1 MDPATLPQTDTQP
14 EMARGQADRRSVDL
28 PVRAYKQSLSYPVS
42 CLTECFSDSPT
53 NHVQDGNNVDL
64 QSLSHELMPAKTV
77 PHQHYP
83 DDHEMR
89 DEFSE
94 NGDPVRPSRKPRQV
108 EKEGRRQLEGGRT
121 SGGYY
126 SQGRPSLRKPQQTS
140 SKTAGKQRHKP
151 GAKAQS
157 YAHKT
162 ISKND
167 MTAKKELI
175 REIEVIWG
183 KGFIKA
189 WIPKCHRP
197 LVKRGM
203 AGTRGSHRE
212 HESNPKNWMPSIL
225 KAILSLTKLKPD
237 KEKLAQTMNEVVRY
251 RIKHTGNRKPQLV
264 TTDFDVIEDVLDQDW
279 TVAYS
284 FGIRYKRLLGDRK
297 LEEISED
304 NIDRILDA
312 SSDGD
317 DSNQSENGDADSSEE
332 DDDDD
337 GSSAQYAKSN
347 SYIKRETSQ
356 LSSMAPVRQQKK
368 LRMDRQ
374 GHSPEQHQG
383 MHGWGGH
390 PGYGPVHDGWAQSMP
405 MPGYGG
411 RPGGYN
417 NNLYDAHGGGFGGYG
432 GYGLPPYGQ
441 DPRQGPQQP
450 LPRGM
455 PYPSPRQAI
464 TPAPSMPD
472 SEYHNPFKRGRFS
485 PHSGGHARIKRES
498 SIDEPLLP
506 EQDSDDSNNALGAQ
520 DGDDSESDN
529 DIDVDIKTAELKLQ
543 LAELK
548 ALKKARMAGRR
559 RRS

>member
-1 MDPATLPQTDTQP
+1 VL
-14 EMARGQADRRSVDL
+14 
-28 PVRAYKQSLSYPVS
+28 
-42 CLTECFSDSPT
+42 SDSPT
-53 NHVQDGNNVDL
+53 NCVQDRKSSIP
-64 QSLSHELMPAKTV
+64 QSPFDELTPAKTV
-77 PHQHYP
+77 AHQYHP
-83 DDHEMR
+83 EDHEMR

-94 NGDPVRPSRKPRQV
+94 DGDSIRSSRKSRQV
-108 EKEGRRQLEGGRT
+108 RKEGLRQLDGGHA
-121 SGGYY
+121 SGDYY
-126 SQGRPSLRKPQQTS
+126 SQGRPFFRESQQIS

-151 GAKAQS
+151 GAKTQS

-175 REIEVIWG
+175 REIEAIWG

-284 FGIRYKRLLGDRK
+284 FGIHYKRLLGDRK
-297 LEEISED
+297 VEDISED

-312 SSDGD
+312 SSDGN
-317 DSNQSENGDADSSEE
+317 DSFQSENGDADSSEE
-332 DDDDD
+332 DYDDE
-337 GSSAQYAKSN
+337 GSSAQYSKS
-347 SYIKRETSQ
+347 SSHIKRETSQ

-368 LRMDRQ
+368 LRMGKQ
-374 GHSPEQHQG
+374 EYSPEQHQG

-390 PGYGPVHDGWAQSMP
+390 AGYGPVHDGWAQSMP

-417 NNLYDAHGGGFGGYG
+417 DNAYDAHGGGFGGYG

-441 DPRQGPQQP
+441 DPRQGAQQP

-455 PYPSPRQAI
+455 PYPSHRQAL
-464 TPAPSMPD
+464 TPSPSMPD
-472 SEYHNPFKRGRFS
+472 NEHHNSRNRGRFS
-485 PHSGGHARIKRES
+485 SHSGGHAKIKRES
-498 SIDEPLLP
+498 SIDERLVL
-506 EQDSDDSNNALGAQ
+506 EEHSDDSNNALGAQ
-520 DGDDSESDN
+520 DDDDNGSDD

-548 ALKKARMAGRR
+548 ALKKARMAGRC